1 MNENTKQTLLELW
14 SYSNYEGIIKLSVDM
29 VSGVGA
35 YTVCHVQLVKKTVY
49 LQGAFCFELI
59 INVTTATCIVSL

>member
-29 VSGVGA
+29 VSGV
-35 YTVCHVQLVKKTVY
+35 CHVQLVKKTVY
-49 LQGAFCFELI
+49 LQGAFYFELI